1 MKGNKGML
9 KAGNI
14 KRLLAAIA
22 VVVVL
27 GISSA
32 VGYCA
37 EDEFKIVKTY
47 PENAAEGMAYQNMSI
62 KIWFNRDIKPE
73 DSLKEAN
80 RKYKKYF
87 SIQDEKGKALP
98 VMVAFPKRK
107 GGIFSKLSKDGDESK
122 MLMVLVAIDQTGKE
136 QAEPNTKYTFKIK
149 KGLDLGSGNV
159 IKEDKQVSFKTLNQS
174 TANKVNIGMM
184 VFMVGGMIIFS
195 VVDNKKKQAAKNAD
209 NKKAPKPI
217 NPYNEAKRTGKPVE
231 EIIKKN
237 QKERQ
242 KAEAR
247 REKDRLKNAVEK
259 QKNDRIIMDVNKPKH
274 KYVDK
279 KSGSKRWKK
288 LLDK

>member
-22 VVVVL
+22 VVIVL

-37 EDEFKIVKTY
+37 DDEFKIVKTY

-217 NPYNEAKRTGKPVE
+217 NPYKEAKRTGKPVE

-247 REKDRLKNAVEK
+247 RERTRLKNAEEK
-259 QKNDRIIMDVNKPKH
+259 QESDKIIMDVNKPKH

-279 KSGSKRWKK
+279 SGSKRWEK

>member
-87 SIQDEKGKALP
+87 SIQDEKGKELP

-136 QAEPNTKYTFKIK
+136 QAQPNTKYTFKIK

-159 IKEDKQVSFKTLNQS
+159 IKEDKKVSFKTLNQS

-184 VFMVGGMIIFS
+184 VFMVGGMIVFS

-209 NKKAPKPI
+209 DKKASKPI
-217 NPYNEAKRTGKPVE
+217 NPYKEAERTGKPVE

-247 REKDRLKNAVEK
+247 REKARLKNAVEK
-259 QKNDRIIMDVNKPKH
+259 QENDKIIMDVNKPKH

-279 KSGSKRWKK
+279 SGSKRWKK

>member
-32 VGYCA
+32 IGYCA

-87 SIQDEKGKALP
+87 SIQDEKGKELP

-136 QAEPNTKYTFKIK
+136 QAQPNTKYTFKIK

-159 IKEDKQVSFKTLNQS
+159 IKEDKKVSFKTLNQS

-184 VFMVGGMIIFS
+184 VFMVGGMIVFS

-209 NKKAPKPI
+209 DKKTPKPI
-217 NPYNEAKRTGKPVE
+217 NPYKEAKRTGKPVE

-247 REKDRLKNAVEK
+247 REKARLKNAVEK
-259 QKNDRIIMDVNKPKH
+259 QENDKIIMDVNKPKH
-274 KYVDK
+274 KFVDK
-279 KSGSKRWKK
+279 GGSKRWKK

>member
-87 SIQDEKGKALP
+87 SIQDEKGKELP

-159 IKEDKQVSFKTLNQS
+159 VKEDKQVSFKTLNQS

-184 VFMVGGMIIFS
+184 VFMVGGMIVFS

-209 NKKAPKPI
+209 NKKASKSI
-217 NPYNEAKRTGKPVE
+217 NPYKEAKRTGKPVE

-247 REKDRLKNAVEK
+247 REKARLKNAVEK
-259 QKNDRIIMDVNKPKH
+259 QENDKIIMDVNKPKH
-274 KYVDK
+274 KFVDK
-279 KSGSKRWKK
+279 GGSKRWKK

>member
-87 SIQDEKGKALP
+87 SIQDEKGKELP

-122 MLMVLVAIDQTGKE
+122 MLLLT
-136 QAEPNTKYTFKIK
+136 
-149 KGLDLGSGNV
+149 
-159 IKEDKQVSFKTLNQS
+159 
-174 TANKVNIGMM
+174 
-184 VFMVGGMIIFS
+184 
-195 VVDNKKKQAAKNAD
+195 
-209 NKKAPKPI
+209 
-217 NPYNEAKRTGKPVE
+217 KPV
-231 EIIKKN
+231 KN
-237 QKERQ
+237 
-242 KAEAR
+242 R
-247 REKDRLKNAVEK
+247 RSLIQNIRL
-259 QKNDRIIMDVNKPKH
+259 R
-274 KYVDK
+274 
-279 KSGSKRWKK
+279 
-288 LLDK
+288 

>member
-1 MKGNKGML
+1 MKGNRGML

-14 KRLLAAIA
+14 KRLLAMMA

-32 VGYCA
+32 IGYCA
-37 EDEFKIVKTY
+37 EGEFKIVKTY
-47 PENAAEGMAYQNMSI
+47 PENSAEGMAYQNMSI

-87 SIQDEKGKALP
+87 SIQDEKGKELP

-107 GGIFSKLSKDGDESK
+107 SGIFSKLSRVGDESK

-136 QAEPNTKYTFKIK
+136 QAQPNTKYTFKIK
-149 KGLDLGSGNV
+149 KGLDLGSGNE

-184 VFMVGGMIIFS
+184 VFMVGGMIVFS
-195 VVDNKKKQAAKNAD
+195 VVDNKKKQAAKNAGD
-209 NKKAPKPI
+209 KKAPKSI
-217 NPYNEAKRTGKPVE
+217 NPYKEAKRTGKSVD

-247 REKDRLKNAVEK
+247 REKARLKKVAEE
-259 QKNDRIIMDVNKPKH
+259 QENDKIIIDVKKPEH

-279 KSGSKRWKK
+279 SDSKRWKK

>member
-1 MKGNKGML
+1 ML

-87 SIQDEKGKALP
+87 SIQDEKGKELP

-159 IKEDKQVSFKTLNQS
+159 VKEDKQVSFKTLNQS

-184 VFMVGGMIIFS
+184 VFMVGGMIVFS

-209 NKKAPKPI
+209 NKKASKSI
-217 NPYNEAKRTGKPVE
+217 NPYKEAKRTGKPVE

-247 REKDRLKNAVEK
+247 REKARLKNAVEK
-259 QKNDRIIMDVNKPKH
+259 QENDKIIMDVNKPKH
-274 KYVDK
+274 KFVDK
-279 KSGSKRWKK
+279 GGSKRWKK

>member
-87 SIQDEKGKALP
+87 SIQDEKGKELP

-136 QAEPNTKYTFKIK
+136 QAQPNTKYTFKIK

-159 IKEDKQVSFKTLNQS
+159 IKEDKKVSFKTLNQS

-184 VFMVGGMIIFS
+184 VFMVGGMIVFS

-209 NKKAPKPI
+209 DKKASKPI
-217 NPYNEAKRTGKPVE
+217 NPYKEAKRTGKPVE

-247 REKDRLKNAVEK
+247 REKARLKNAVEK
-259 QKNDRIIMDVNKPKH
+259 QENDKIIMDVNKPKH

-279 KSGSKRWKK
+279 SGSKRWKK

>member
-87 SIQDEKGKALP
+87 SIQDEKGKELP

-136 QAEPNTKYTFKIK
+136 QAQPNTKYTFKIK

-159 IKEDKQVSFKTLNQS
+159 IKEDKKVSFKTLNQS

-209 NKKAPKPI
+209 DKKASKPI
-217 NPYNEAKRTGKPVE
+217 NPYKEAKRTGKPVE

-247 REKDRLKNAVEK
+247 REKARLKNAVEK
-259 QKNDRIIMDVNKPKH
+259 QENDKIIMDVNKPKH

-279 KSGSKRWKK
+279 SGSKRWKK

>member
-1 MKGNKGML
+1 ML

-32 VGYCA
+32 IGYCA

-87 SIQDEKGKALP
+87 SIQDEKGKELP

-136 QAEPNTKYTFKIK
+136 QAQPNTKYTFKIK

-159 IKEDKQVSFKTLNQS
+159 VKEDKQVSFKTLNQS

-184 VFMVGGMIIFS
+184 VFMVGGMIVFS

-209 NKKAPKPI
+209 NKKTPKPI
-217 NPYNEAKRTGKPVE
+217 NPYKEAKRTGKPVE

-247 REKDRLKNAVEK
+247 RERTRLKNAEEK
-259 QKNDRIIMDVNKPKH
+259 QESDKIIMDVN
-274 KYVDK
+274 
-279 KSGSKRWKK
+279 S
-288 LLDK
+288 LNITM